1 MKKILMIVFA
11 SLMIAAWILPARQC
25 RAADITFYGTYR
37 VRLFNTNN
45 AADYSNEGAKFYSG
59 SGSTTTNVAPA
70 YVSSPFTPTTNY
82 KGKTDNNSWIDQR
95 FRLAVESKVSDKL
108 RGFVQLE
115 IGNTAGADSS
125 HIWGSGAAGNTDTC
139 TTTFDGTTYTTSCT
153 SNNNNRLDA
162 RQYYLSF
169 NLSEVR
175 VKAGRQLFGDAP
187 DGGQS
192 FMVTDDNQ
200 YYGLIDGGLIL
211 ISQVD
216 GFFVTTQKTQ
226 DPFNLL
232 FGYAKLTESSTG
244 SATIDASDKDS
255 DLYIMQGIYTQPDT
269 MTMAGYFVYN
279 RDRTDVG
286 TTGTNTPW
294 WFGGSVEKKLDQIN
308 LKAHIAY
315 KGGKHEK
322 GCQPG
327 SCGIPATG
335 AADDLKY
342 SAYAID
348 VDASMPYSPA
358 TTVGVAVGMGSGD
371 KSAADTKS
379 NNFSGVAAS
388 YGNQLT
394 VRPAIFFDRGKVSN
408 GGASLNTTY
417 SNSIDN
423 TTLGNITFIQFYGI
437 YKESEALTVT
447 GLFAHFRNTENKRT
461 MTSTTSREWESKLG
475 NELDLT
481 AVYKLYKELSLIG
494 QIAWFM
500 PGKGITSYKDQAGN
514 YTGFATDDTVSEY
527 FAKIQYDF

>member
-1 MKKILMIVFA
+1 MKKILMIVLA
-11 SLMIAAWILPARQC
+11 SLMIAACILPARQC
-25 RAADITFYGTYR
+25 GAADTTFYGTYR

-59 SGSTTTNVAPA
+59 NGSSTTNVAPA
-70 YVSSPFTPTTNY
+70 GVSAPFSNGTNY
-82 KGKTDNNSWIDQR
+82 KGTTDNNSWIDQR

-125 HIWGSGAAGNTDTC
+125 HIWGSGAAGNTNSTCTIPAGGGSC
-139 TTTFDGTTYTTSCT
+139 TTTSDQ
-153 SNNNNRLDA
+153 NNRLNA

-169 NLSEVR
+169 NLSDVR
-175 VKAGRQLFGDAP
+175 VKAGRQIFGDAP

-269 MTMAGYFVYN
+269 ITMAGYFVYN

-315 KGGKHEK
+315 KGGKWEK

-327 SCGIPATG
+327 SCGIPAGG

-358 TTVGVAVGMGSGD
+358 TTVGVAFGMGSGD
-371 KSAADTKS
+371 SSETNTTDKDFTA
-379 NNFSGVAAS
+379 VAGS
-388 YGNQLT
+388 YGNQLG
-394 VRPAIFFDRGKVSN
+394 VRPAIFFDRGEVSN

-423 TTLGNITFIQFYGI
+423 TTLGNITFIQLYGI
-437 YKESEALTVT
+437 YKESEELTVT

-475 NELDLT
+475 NEIDLT
-481 AVYKLYKELSLIG
+481 AVYKVYKELSIVG

-527 FAKIQYDF
+527 FARIQYDF

>member
-1 MKKILMIVFA
+1 MKKILMIVFT
-11 SLMIAAWILPARQC
+11 SLMIAAWVLPARQC
-25 RAADITFYGTYR
+25 VAADITFYGTYR

-70 YVSSPFTPTTNY
+70 YVSLPFTPTTNY

-108 RGFVQLE
+108 RGFVQIEL
-115 IGNTAGADSS
+115 GNTSGIDSS
-125 HIWGSGAAGNTDTC
+125 HIWGSGAASSTAT
-139 TTTFDGTTYTTSCT
+139 GTTADQ
-153 SNNNNRLDA
+153 NNRLNA

-269 MTMAGYFVYN
+269 ITMAGYFVYN

-294 WFGGSVEKKLDQIN
+294 WLGASVEKKLDQIN

-315 KGGKHEK
+315 KGGKWEK

-327 SCGIPATG
+327 SCGIPAGG

-371 KSAADTKS
+371 DSETNTTDKDFTA
-379 NNFSGVAAS
+379 VAGS
-388 YGNQLT
+388 YGNQIG
-394 VRPAIFFDRGKVSN
+394 VRPAIFFDRGEVSN

-417 SNSIDN
+417 SNGIDN
-423 TTLGNITFIQFYGI
+423 STLGNITFIQLYGI
-437 YKESEALTVT
+437 YKESEELTVT

-475 NELDLT
+475 NEIDLT
-481 AVYKLYKELSLIG
+481 AVYKLYKELSIVG

-527 FAKIQYDF
+527 FARIQYDF

>member
-1 MKKILMIVFA
+1 MIVA
-11 SLMIAAWILPARQC
+11 CVAPVRIC
-25 RAADITFYGTYR
+25 GAADTTFYGTYR

-59 SGSTTTNVAPA
+59 SGSSTTNVAPA
-70 YVSSPFTPTTNY
+70 GVSPFIAGTNY

-108 RGFVQLE
+108 RGFVQIEL
-115 IGNTAGADSS
+115 GDTAGTDSS
-125 HIWGSGAAGNTDTC
+125 HIWGSGAAGTDE
-139 TTTFDGTTYTTSCT
+139 
-153 SNNNNRLDA
+153 NNRINA

-169 NLSEVR
+169 NLSDVR
-175 VKAGRQLFGDAP
+175 EKAGRQLFSDAP

-379 NNFSGVAAS
+379 NNFYGVAAS
-388 YGNQLT
+388 YGNQLGI
-394 VRPAIFFDRGKVSN
+394 RPAIFFDRGEVSN

-437 YKESEALTVT
+437 YKESEELTVT

>member
-1 MKKILMIVFA
+1 MIVA
-11 SLMIAAWILPARQC
+11 CVAPVRIC
-25 RAADITFYGTYR
+25 GAADTTFYGTYR

-59 SGSTTTNVAPA
+59 SGSSTTNVAPA
-70 YVSSPFTPTTNY
+70 GVSPFIAGTNY

-108 RGFVQLE
+108 RGFVQIEL
-115 IGNTAGADSS
+115 GDTAGTDSS
-125 HIWGSGAAGNTDTC
+125 HIWGSGAAGADE
-139 TTTFDGTTYTTSCT
+139 
-153 SNNNNRLDA
+153 NNRLNA

-187 DGGQS
+187 DRGQS

-255 DLYIMQGIYTQPDT
+255 DLYIMQGIYMQPDT

-294 WFGGSVEKKLDQIN
+294 WFGGSVEKKLEQIN

-315 KGGKHEK
+315 KGGKWEK
-322 GCQPG
+322 GCPAG
-327 SCGIPATG
+327 SCGIAATG

-371 KSAADTKS
+371 KSATDAES
-379 NNFSGVAAS
+379 NNFTGVTTTSSGAVTSYAS
-388 YGNQLT
+388 YGTQIG
-394 VRPAIFFDRGKVSN
+394 VRPAIFFDRGEVSN
-408 GGASLNTTY
+408 GG
-417 SNSIDN
+417 
-423 TTLGNITFIQFYGI
+423 
-437 YKESEALTVT
+437 
-447 GLFAHFRNTENKRT
+447 
-461 MTSTTSREWESKLG
+461 
-475 NELDLT
+475 
-481 AVYKLYKELSLIG
+481 
-494 QIAWFM
+494 
-500 PGKGITSYKDQAGN
+500 
-514 YTGFATDDTVSEY
+514 
-527 FAKIQYDF
+527 

>member
-108 RGFVQLE
+108 RGFVQIEL
-115 IGNTAGADSS
+115 GDTAGTDSS
-125 HIWGSGAAGNTDTC
+125 HIWGSGAAGADE
-139 TTTFDGTTYTTSCT
+139 
-153 SNNNNRLDA
+153 NNRLNA

-187 DGGQS
+187 DRGQS

-232 FGYAKLTESSTG
+232 CGYAKLTESSTG

-255 DLYIMQGIYTQPDT
+255 DLYIMQGIYMQPDT

-294 WFGGSVEKKLDQIN
+294 WFGGSVEKKLEQIN

-315 KGGKHEK
+315 KGGKWEK
-322 GCQPG
+322 GCPAG
-327 SCGIPATG
+327 SCGIAATG
-335 AADDLKY
+335 AADGLKY

-348 VDASMPYSPA
+348 VAASMPYS
-358 TTVGVAVGMGSGD
+358 
-371 KSAADTKS
+371 
-379 NNFSGVAAS
+379 
-388 YGNQLT
+388 
-394 VRPAIFFDRGKVSN
+394 
-408 GGASLNTTY
+408 
-417 SNSIDN
+417 
-423 TTLGNITFIQFYGI
+423 
-437 YKESEALTVT
+437 
-447 GLFAHFRNTENKRT
+447 
-461 MTSTTSREWESKLG
+461 TSTTSREWESKLG

-494 QIAWFM
+494 QIAWFI

>member
-1 MKKILMIVFA
+1 MKKILMIFLA
-11 SLMIAAWILPARQC
+11 FLMIAACILPARQC
-25 RAADITFYGTYR
+25 GAADTTFYGTYR

-59 SGSTTTNVAPA
+59 NGSSTTNVAPA
-70 YVSSPFTPTTNY
+70 GVSAPFSNGTNY
-82 KGKTDNNSWIDQR
+82 KGTTDNNSWIDQR

-125 HIWGSGAAGNTDTC
+125 HIWGSGAAGNTNSTCTIPAGGGSC
-139 TTTFDGTTYTTSCT
+139 TTTSDQ
-153 SNNNNRLDA
+153 NNRLNA

-169 NLSEVR
+169 NLSDVR

-232 FGYAKLTESSTG
+232 FGYAKLTETSAGST
-244 SATIDASDKDS
+244 TIDASDKDS

-269 MTMAGYFVYN
+269 MTAAGYFVYN
-279 RDRTDVG
+279 RDRTGVG

-294 WFGGSVEKKLDQIN
+294 WLGGSVEKKFDQIN

-315 KGGKHEK
+315 KGGKWEK

-327 SCGIPATG
+327 SCGIPAGG

-358 TTVGVAVGMGSGD
+358 TTVGVAFGMGSGD
-371 KSAADTKS
+371 SSETNTTDKDFTA
-379 NNFSGVAAS
+379 VAGS
-388 YGNQLT
+388 YGNQLG
-394 VRPAIFFDRGKVSN
+394 VRPAIFFDRGEVFN

-423 TTLGNITFIQFYGI
+423 TTLGNITFIQLYGI
-437 YKESEALTVT
+437 YKESEELTVT

-475 NELDLT
+475 NEIDLT
-481 AVYKLYKELSLIG
+481 AVYKLYKELSIVG

-527 FAKIQYDF
+527 FARIQYDF